1 MKTRSLIAI
10 SAACLMGFAPLSH
23 AQSFGPQ
30 GGPGQGPQRGPGG
43 PGPMGAQAPGPGHE
57 PGNMANRGSGGMH
70 GRPMG
75 GHPAA
80 RHDDHW
86 RDNNPDMNR
95 TWRAGERYDGPRN
108 SRWVVNDWQRYRG
121 LSAPPAGYQWMRYGN
136 QYLLTALT
144 TGVIAGV
151 VSATVAS
158 QMR

>member
-1 MKTRSLIAI
+1 MKTRSLLAL

-23 AQSFGPQ
+23 AQPMGPQ
-30 GGPGQGPQRGPGG
+30 SGPQHGPGAPGQMGGRGPDN
-43 PGPMGAQAPGPGHE
+43 GPGHM
-57 PGNMANRGSGGMH
+57 PDRHPPAHDMH
-70 GRPMG
+70 GRQMA
-75 GHPAA
+75 GHPDG
-80 RHDDHW
+80 RGGNDWH
-86 RDNNPDMNR
+86 DNNPDMNR
-95 TWRAGERYDGPRN
+95 RWRAGERYDGPRN

-158 QMR
+158 QIR